1 MSWHP
6 RPVQAPFHLGALLGS
21 GSLSGWLR
29 GTRSRA
35 PGETRGRGRAELGRG
50 EGSAARQEAGTGA
63 GPRGAEERGKV
74 DRGLERRLR
83 LGARHDAR
91 PGNTSHSSR
100 ALSCAEKRGPRG
112 WSTLVPSPRVLHV
125 GQASSDLAARLKLQP
140 ASSKPGSGDPS
151 GSQRDLRA
159 GSEKRRWPRL
169 EQVARGGR
177 AGGEQIPRRG
187 ATLRH
192 LRTRYRESL
201 AAFFSPTPLPSPKP
215 SARCV
220 PPKLEPWGR
229 DLSRQSHLFPERS
242 SRGERPSLP
251 SIPRP
256 VPARGWTRGNF
267 DSRELQFPMCWP
279 WRDARQPEPRFRTA
293 TFAGFAL
300 RAAESIWV

>member
-6 RPVQAPFHLGALLGS
+6 RPVQAPSHLGSLLGS
-21 GSLSGWLR
+21 GSLSDWRR
-29 GTRSRA
+29 GTGSGA
-35 PGETRGRGRAELGRG
+35 LGETRGRGRAELGRC

-83 LGARHDAR
+83 LEARHDAW

-100 ALSCAEKRGPRG
+100 ALSCAAKSGPRG
-112 WSTLVPSPRVLHV
+112 WSTLVLSPRVLRV

-140 ASSKPGSGDPS
+140 ASSEQGSGGRS

-187 ATLRH
+187 ATLLH

-201 AAFFSPTPLPSPKP
+201 AAFLSPSPCLLPSLAP
-215 SARCV
+215 AAC
-220 PPKLEPWGR
+220 
-229 DLSRQSHLFPERS
+229 RQS
-242 SRGERPSLP
+242 
-251 SIPRP
+251 
-256 VPARGWTRGNF
+256 
-267 DSRELQFPMCWP
+267 
-279 WRDARQPEPRFRTA
+279 
-293 TFAGFAL
+293 
-300 RAAESIWV
+300 